1 MADALLF
8 SPATV
13 LALIIVLI
21 GILVIVKG
29 LVIVRQSEVMVIER
43 LGSFHRVIE
52 SGINVIIPFIEQ
64 PRAITMIRY
73 EKRGDDYTAVSRQE
87 TRIDRRET
95 VMDFPGQ
102 PVVTTDNVTVRING
116 ALYYQIIDPKNAV
129 YEVENVVQA
138 VEVLAKTTLR
148 SVVGK
153 MELDKLFESRSEV
166 NDQIQSAMEE
176 PASKWGVKITR
187 VEVQDISMPEEVE
200 EAMRL
205 QMAAERKRRAT
216 VTEAEGNK
224 QAAIARAEGERQS
237 AILNAEGDKE
247 SAILRAEGERE
258 SIKLVLESLGEGEE
272 HKRTVVSYLLGQSYI
287 KTLPDMAAQG
297 ERVFVPY
304 ESSALIGS
312 MGMFRG
318 LTGTP
323 EDAVSRH
330 LAEQGGNAAMRA
342 GVVGGAAASPGQSQ

>member
-1 MADALLF
+1 MDF
-8 SPATV
+8 SVGPGLI
-13 LALIIVLI
+13 LALVIVAIGIIVLI
-21 GILVIVKG
+21 KG

-43 LGSFHRVIE
+43 LGSFNRVLE
-52 SGINVIIPFIEQ
+52 SGINFIIPFIEQ

-73 EKRGDDYTAVSRQE
+73 HKQGDEFFAVTTSE

-116 ALYYQIIDPKNAV
+116 ALYYQIIDPRRAV
-129 YEVENVVQA
+129 YEVENMSQA

-153 MELDKLFESRSEV
+153 MELDKLFESRAEV
-166 NDQIQSAMEE
+166 NNEIQAAMEE
-176 PASKWGVKITR
+176 PASKWGVKLSR

-216 VTEAEGNK
+216 VTEAEGEK
-224 QAAIARAEGERQS
+224 TAAIAMAQGQRES

-247 SAILRAEGERE
+247 SAILRAQGEQE
-258 SIKLVLESLGEGEE
+258 SIRLVLSAMGDSEDN
-272 HKRTVVSYLLGQSYI
+272 RRVVVGYLLGQSYI
-287 KTLPDMAAQG
+287 KALPTMAKDG

-304 ESSALIGS
+304 ESSALLGS
-312 MGMFRG
+312 MGMFRELAG
-318 LTGTP
+318 SP
-323 EDAVSRH
+323 EDVAARH
-330 LAEQGGNAAMRA
+330 VQGKTERNGLR
-342 GVVGGAAASPGQSQ
+342 GGIVGGAGS